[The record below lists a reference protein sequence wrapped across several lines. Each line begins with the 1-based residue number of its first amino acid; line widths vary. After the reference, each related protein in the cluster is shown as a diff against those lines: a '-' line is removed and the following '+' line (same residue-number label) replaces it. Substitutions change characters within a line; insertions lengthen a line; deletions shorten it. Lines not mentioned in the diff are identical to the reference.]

1 MQKLFYVMCFVV
13 ALALVS
19 MLLPYPVLSNQ
30 VNLTRKQV
38 FEINNHF
45 ETELQNNTNQ
55 TPKILDLDWH
65 YINSILPLQSEFE
78 IVDLTFEESFFVQ
91 RTGGT
96 NHADVEIKNIANA
109 EIINHICPNFSWER
123 RPVLVVLNDNTFL
136 PASLCIY
143 PHGFSENKVLNG
155 HICLHFKNSKTHG
168 TNKIDGKH
176 QMTIKDAEN
185 LGKNYIKNLE
195 NK

>member
-1 MQKLFYVMCFVV
+1 MQKLFYIMCFVV
-13 ALALVS
+13 GLAVVS

-45 ETELQNNTNQ
+45 ETELQNDANQ
-55 TPKILDLDWH
+55 TPKILDLDWN
-65 YINSILPLQSEFE
+65 YIDSILPIQCEFE
-78 IVDLTFEESFFVQ
+78 IVDLKTEESFFVQ
-91 RTGGT
+91 RTGGK
-96 NHADVEIKNIANA
+96 NHADIEIKNSSNA
-109 EIINHICPNFSWER
+109 EIINNICQNFSWER
-123 RPVLVVLNDNTFL
+123 RPVLVVLNDNAYL

-143 PHGFSENKVLNG
+143 PHGFSENNVLNG
-155 HICLHFKNSKTHG
+155 HLCLHFKNSKTHG

-176 QMTIKDAEN
+176 QITINNAEN
-185 LGKNYIKNLE
+185 LGGIFIKNME